1 MGSGRHASLSAG
13 QPSPLGL
20 TFMLTLHGGRGSL
33 SIRKADN
40 FRVVRCLAFCP
51 IF

>member
-1 MGSGRHASLSAG
+1 V
-13 QPSPLGL
+13 GL
-20 TFMLTLHGGRGSL
+20 TFMLTPHGGKGSL

-40 FRVVRCLAFCP
+40 FRVERCLASCP

>member
-1 MGSGRHASLSAG
+1 MPAWLAG

-20 TFMLTLHGGRGSL
+20 TLVLTPHGGSGSL

-40 FRVVRCLAFCP
+40 FRDECCLALCP